1 MKADTIFD
9 LPELLDALGSHLPQG
24 TLYRC
29 IQVSKTWHAT
39 FIPHLWRT
47 FTEYPAQHSTWSRD
61 LASAIQ
67 IQNNYPQ
74 SLDWYKDVYR
84 RHAKYIRHLTINTP
98 TILDACLV
106 GAFEQL
112 RSELCSEN
120 DSTGSS
126 GTKTTE
132 PASAAAAP
140 TDAGG
145 SHMTNL
151 ESLDLNLFKPT
162 IDFYFPIRLAEVPIA
177 HSSAFGST
185 SSFGPTIFGTSLVGV
200 NTNNIT
206 GDNNSNGT
214 GNATTNS
221 TTVTTATAAPP
232 PPPDTE
238 KAFVKACQRL
248 VLNNPGLRTLSC
260 SYFQLI
266 LQGLEGDSS
275 AALRSLKNLSCVTT
289 DGMIPEGLPPSVTHL
304 RLNCSFGSLM
314 NLHSP
319 ASGGPGTTALVHE
332 GLESLEVARIK
343 SGTLKG
349 LLAQAPSLKTLSIN
363 GFVSNFGFGNYFAT
377 AAPTPVEIS
386 WPASQ
391 ITVLK
396 CQQSRGTFSVASGFD
411 NFLGCFPL
419 LVEYYDDIWSPAAGA
434 QLAKH
439 CPLMEVIRV
448 NQDASAFPSFGTVPK
463 PRPRT
468 KGWPVNDSVSILLTG
483 LSRLRVLDIPYE
495 SIKAETVLETPWVCL
510 ELEEF
515 RCQIAE
521 VPFLTDEE
529 EQQVQEIR
537 QREAGAIG
545 SDQEYIRTDEEDEV
559 MELSEKCVS
568 TRKSILTQLSKLT
581 SLKFL
586 SLSPDFKAGNDI
598 FDNRANARLV
608 YKSEQDGRS
617 YIRYDDVMSDTLYF
631 RLNHGLDQL
640 ASLTKLEYLSFE
652 SMDHRMET
660 ADIEWFANHLPR
672 LKEMRGLVTE
682 NHVGMEP
689 DPKNDVLVA
698 LIRRLR
704 PDVVQKQTFGGYFP
718 YLSNPNSNG
727 LNRATRTRRNRK

>member
-9 LPELLDALGSHLPQG
+9 LPELLDTLGSHLSQK

-47 FTEYPAQHSTWSRD
+47 FTEDPAQRSTWSRD

-84 RHAKYIRHLTINTP
+84 RHAKYIRHLTVNTP

-112 RSELCSEN
+112 RSELCLEKF
-120 DSTGSS
+120 STGSS
-126 GTKTTE
+126 GTKTAE
-132 PASAAAAP
+132 PASAATAP

-145 SHMTNL
+145 SLMTNL
-151 ESLDLNLFKPT
+151 ESLDLNLFKST
-162 IDFYFPIRLAEVPIA
+162 IDFYFPIRLAEIPIA

-185 SSFGPTIFGTSLVGV
+185 SSFGPTVFGSSLVGV
-200 NTNNIT
+200 NANNIT
-206 GDNNSNGT
+206 GDNNSSST
-214 GNATTNS
+214 GNANTNS
-221 TTVTTATAAPP
+221 TRVTAATVAPP

-248 VLNNPGLRTLSC
+248 VLNNPRLRTLSC
-260 SYFQLI
+260 PYSKLI
-266 LQGLEGDSS
+266 LQGLEGGSN
-275 AALRSLKNLSCVTT
+275 AVLGSLKNLSCVTT

-304 RLNCSFGSLM
+304 KLNSSFGSRL
-314 NLHSP
+314 NLYSS

-332 GLESLEVARIK
+332 GLESLEVVRIE
-343 SGTLKG
+343 SGTHFKG

-377 AAPTPVEIS
+377 AAPIPVDIS
-386 WPASQ
+386 WPSSH

-396 CQQSRGTFSVASGFD
+396 CRQTLGTFSTAFGTMMTF
-411 NFLGCFPL
+411 GP
-419 LVEYYDDIWSPAAGA
+419 PAAGV

-439 CPLMEVIRV
+439 CPFVEVIRI
-448 NQDASAFPSFGTVPK
+448 NQDASVFLSFGTVPN
-463 PRPRT
+463 PRLRT

-483 LSRLRVLDIPYE
+483 LPRLRVLNIPYG
-495 SIKAETVLETPWVCL
+495 SIKAETMLESPWVCL
-510 ELEEF
+510 DLEEF
-515 RCQIAE
+515 WCQIAE

-529 EQQVQEIR
+529 EQQVQEIC

-545 SDQEYIRTDEEDEV
+545 PDQEYIRTDEEDEV
-559 MELSEKCVS
+559 MELSEICVS
-568 TRKSILTQLSKLT
+568 TRKSIFTQLSKLT

-586 SLSPDFKAGNDI
+586 SLSPDFKSGSDL
-598 FDNRANARLV
+598 FDNRTNARRV
-608 YKSEQDGRS
+608 YKSEKDGRS
-617 YIRYDDVMSDTLYF
+617 YIRYDDVMPDTLYF

-652 SMDHRMET
+652 SMDHRMEIT
-660 ADIEWFANHLPR
+660 DIEWFASHLPR
-672 LKEMRGLVTE
+672 LREMRGLVTE

-689 DPKNDVLVA
+689 DPKNDALVA
-698 LIRRLR
+698 LMRRLR
-704 PDVVQKQTFGGYFP
+704 PEVSQRQSFGGYDTGSQTSDGPFGWFGQP
-718 YLSNPNSNG
+718 AGAVDSRP
-727 LNRATRTRRNRK
+727 